1 MKTINTY
8 LIERLKLNQDSKIKQ
23 SKINQ
28 LGYDES
34 ILDVNIKDF
43 DHLKEVLK
51 EYFKPYSKEGYM
63 LNIPKTCRKTKLS
76 YSGYNVSVD
85 KVFVIE
91 FCRAGKGPI
100 SKIFVGLSGTDIV
113 MQKHVKNWNTKN
125 SFNECGIV
133 GKFDTLK
140 IGDNLLDWLNKT
152 KKRTINKEPGREIN
166 LMETFFGKIN

>member
-1 MKTINTY
+1 MKTINKY
-8 LIERLKLNQDSKIKQ
+8 LTERLKLNQDSKIKQ

-51 EYFKPYSKEGYM
+51 EYFEPYSKEGYM
-63 LNIPKTCRKTKLS
+63 LNIPKNSRKTQLS
-76 YSGYNVSVD
+76 YNGYSIPVD

-91 FCRAGKGPI
+91 FCRVGKGPI
-100 SKIFVGLSGTDIV
+100 FKIFVGLSGTDIV
-113 MQKHVKNWNTKN
+113 MQKQVKNWNTKN

-140 IGDNLLDWLNKT
+140 IGDNLLDWLNKI

-166 LMETFFGKIN
+166 LMETFFGRIK